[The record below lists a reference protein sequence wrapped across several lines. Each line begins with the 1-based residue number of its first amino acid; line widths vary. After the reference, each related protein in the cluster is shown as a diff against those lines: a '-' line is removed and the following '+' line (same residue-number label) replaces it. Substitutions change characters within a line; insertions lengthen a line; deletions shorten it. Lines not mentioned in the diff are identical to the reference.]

1 MVDSPSGRQE
11 FLAKLDNH
19 SISISALNCS
29 GNPLYPG
36 VIGEA
41 LPGHSYAGGAR
52 PPNLD

>member
-19 SISISALNCS
+19 SISISALNRS

-36 VIGEA
+36 VIGERHWQVTRKTVV
-41 LPGHSYAGGAR
+41 LAG
-52 PPNLD
+52 LI